1 MRTPRTIA
9 QGLAEVLRLSAAIIG
24 ADLPA
29 DAASRR
35 RAEHDVE
42 IAAEALRRLALRVGG
57 AVAPEVIGPR
67 PRPVSL
73 STRERRVVDLLV
85 ANKTYK
91 DIACE
96 MGISVLSAQSRV
108 KNVYMKLAVHS
119 KSELRAL
126 VQRQALAEIPGS
138 VSPFMDPHS
147 NPSRSTFL
155 EAPRY
160 QR

>member
-1 MRTPRTIA
+1 M
-9 QGLAEVLRLSAAIIG
+9 AEVLRVAALIVG
-24 ADLPA
+24 ADPPG
-29 DAASRR
+29 DAAVRR

-42 IAAEALRRLALRVGG
+42 IAVEALRRLAIRVAGT
-57 AVAPEVIGPR
+57 VAPAFAGGR
-67 PRPVSL
+67 PRRVSL

-91 DIACE
+91 DIACD

-119 KSELRAL
+119 KAELRAL
-126 VQRQALAEIPGS
+126 LQQSALAGTPEHGADS
-138 VSPFMDPHS
+138 MATHEY
-147 NPSRSTFL
+147 PSRAAFL
-155 EAPRY
+155 EASWN